1 MKCYCIRVGDQYL
14 SGTLAGLGCVPKLVA
29 NRNFA
34 YVYDT
39 RAEAQAAVNQLK
51 VAQITWDARIE
62 EL

>member
-39 RAEAQAAVNQLK
+39 PGEALAAVNQLK
-51 VAQITWDARIE
+51 VFQVAWDARVE